1 MSKFRVMCYFSSQK
15 KSKFMRH
22 SNGDTCVHTT
32 MSVSCH
38 GDFSPVSHL
47 DRTFQSNGLLDG
59 INSASGLVR
68 DIAQCD
74 VCFVSRIINN
84 TIHICLHTKLSFL
97 VEIITVNIFSASIK
111 SSILWKADAEFFDS
125 DNVQYSSS

>member
-15 KSKFMRH
+15 KSKFMRP
-22 SNGDTCVHTT
+22 NGDAYVHTT

-38 GDFSPVSHL
+38 GYFSPVSHL

-59 INSASGLVR
+59 IISASGLVR

-84 TIHICLHTKLSFL
+84 TIHICLHIKLSFL

-111 SSILWKADAEFFDS
+111 SSIL
-125 DNVQYSSS
+125 

>member
-47 DRTFQSNGLLDG
+47 DCIFQSNGLLNR
-59 INSASGLVR
+59 INSVR

-74 VCFVSRIINN
+74 VCFVSRILNN
-84 TIHICLHTKLSFL
+84 TIHICLHTQLSFFGE
-97 VEIITVNIFSASIK
+97 VITVIFLGSID
-111 SSILWKADAEFFDS
+111 SSIHSYLRMADAKFSDS
-125 DNVQYSSS
+125 E

>member
-47 DRTFQSNGLLDG
+47 DCIFQSNGLLNR
-59 INSASGLVR
+59 INSVR

-125 DNVQYSSS
+125 DNAQYSSS

>member
-22 SNGDTCVHTT
+22 SNGETCVHTT

-47 DRTFQSNGLLDG
+47 DCIFQSNGLLDW
-59 INSASGLVR
+59 IIAASGLVR

-84 TIHICLHTKLSFL
+84 TIHICLHTQLLTSLS
-97 VEIITVNIFSASIK
+97 
-111 SSILWKADAEFFDS
+111 
-125 DNVQYSSS
+125 